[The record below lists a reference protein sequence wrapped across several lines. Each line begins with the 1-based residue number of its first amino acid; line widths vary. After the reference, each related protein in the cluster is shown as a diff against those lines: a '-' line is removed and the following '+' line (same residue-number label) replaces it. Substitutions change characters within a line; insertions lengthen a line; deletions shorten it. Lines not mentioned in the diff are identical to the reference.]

1 MKKLLFSA
9 LLIGAALI
17 GFNSTASAQNYRTA
31 GGLFIDFGDGST
43 FVGPAVKHSFDGTNA
58 LQGMVL
64 FGNGATAIG
73 AEYSYNK
80 NIPGANGLG
89 WNIGVGPQAIIGKG
103 DTDFAI
109 RPALGLEYT
118 IPSAP
123 INFGLDWRPMWLL
136 DDGGHFAAG
145 RFGLGLRYIFNK

>member
-1 MKKLLFSA
+1 MKKLFLGIA
-9 LLIGAALI
+9 MLGVALI

-31 GGLFIDFGDGST
+31 GGLFIDFGDGTT
-43 FVGPAVKHSFDGTNA
+43 FVGPAVKHSLDGTNA

-64 FGNGATAIG
+64 FGSGATAIG

-80 NIPGANGLG
+80 NIPGASGLG
-89 WNIGVGPQAIIGKG
+89 WNIGVGPQAIIGKNN
-103 DTDFAI
+103 TTFAI

-123 INFGLDWRPMWLL
+123 INLGVDWRPLWALS
-136 DDGGHFAAG
+136 DGSHFTAG
-145 RFGLGLRYIFNK
+145 RFGLALRYVFSK